1 MARSAA
7 SYILML
13 DGQRL
18 KDQNMLHKNAMT
30 SEADTSLPTADLYGV
45 FQFKLIEK
53 SYCSNHLCN
62 KKGAAAEHQ
71 FWQQPFGIFIQA
83 NYAIMAN

>member
-1 MARSAA
+1 MARSSA

-18 KDQNMLHKNAMT
+18 QDQNMLHKNAMT

-45 FQFKLIEK
+45 FQFKMIEK

-62 KKGAAAEHQ
+62 KKGLL
-71 FWQQPFGIFIQA
+71 PNISFGNSPLEFLFRQITQ
-83 NYAIMAN
+83 